1 MAPQTKQFRFF
12 PISSTALKAGIS
24 LLGLIISA
32 FLPYSVS
39 ATTLT
44 GSSAIPDLPNFSLS
58 TQNGNGSILR
68 EAFADDLF
76 ALPIVQQPDSN
87 AGYVSTVDNTLTQ
100 FSMVNQFGN
109 IGLLAHNYLSGQFFT
124 QFTAGTRVQLIYG
137 DGHTEYF
144 QVTHVYRYRATSP
157 DSVTSDFVD
166 LDTEETLSASELFT
180 KVYMGAR
187 HVTFQTC
194 ISQDGNSSW
203 GRLFVIAEPEQLETL
218 ITRKY

>member
-1 MAPQTKQFRFF
+1 MASKSKQFPFF

-24 LLGLIISA
+24 LLGLIIAA
-32 FLPYSVS
+32 FLPFSVS
-39 ATTLT
+39 ANTLT
-44 GSSAIPDLPNFSLS
+44 DAKTIPVLPSFSISS
-58 TQNGNGSILR
+58 QNGNGRFLR
-68 EAFADDLF
+68 EALADDLF

-124 QFTAGTRVQLIYG
+124 QFTTGTRVQLIYG

-144 QVTHVYRYRATSP
+144 QVTHIYRYQATSP
-157 DSVTSDFVD
+157 ESVNSDFVD
-166 LDTEETLSASELFT
+166 LDTQETLTASELFT

-203 GRLFVIAEPEQLETL
+203 GRLFVIAEPEQPETL
-218 ITRKY
+218 ITRKN